1 MGRVKSVLRS
11 DRLVSARAP
20 LARYEAVAPEGE
32 PDWLTARRRSL
43 GRHLYTLY
51 RIYDSH
57 VLSGLHAAGFLDIR
71 PVHTDILR
79 TVEVGGS
86 RVTDIAT
93 RCNIT
98 KQAAGQVIK
107 ELVALGYLHQMT
119 DRNDT
124 RVRMVVFT
132 GQGMKLILHLGGI
145 FKRIDSR
152 LADAIGKKEL
162 AKFRVQVDQMIEKL
176 DSVERR

>member
-1 MGRVKSVLRS
+1 MGRVKSLLRS
-11 DRLVSARAP
+11 DRVLSTRATP
-20 LARYEAVAPEGE
+20 SP
-32 PDWLTARRRSL
+32 PDNAEKEESKWLSERRRSL
-43 GRHLYTLY
+43 GRHLYSLY

-57 VLSGLHAAGFLDIR
+57 VLAGLHAAGFRDIR

-107 ELVALGYLHQMT
+107 ELVSLGYVRQMI
-119 DRNDT
+119 DQQDT

-132 GQGMKLILHLGGI
+132 ERGMTLVLNLGGI
-145 FKRIDSR
+145 FKRIDGR
-152 LADAIGKKEL
+152 LADAIGKREL
-162 AKFRVQVDQMIEKL
+162 AIFRAQVDQMIDKL
-176 DSVERR
+176 S